1 MMNFD
6 FGANLRALRN
16 GKGLTQEQAAEL
28 LNVSKQSVSR
38 WETGI
43 TWPDIA
49 FLPQLASF
57 YGVSVDS
64 LLGADEPVRQAI
76 LEKYREAHRA
86 AHHRGDIAA
95 AYELSRA
102 LYGRFPNDH
111 EAMSDRMNDAFLMGR
126 AAEGPKGRE
135 YLNEALAVAER
146 FSRMTEDME
155 ERCRC
160 IRVCA
165 LCCKHLGQPE
175 KAREWMAR
183 LPSLWSG
190 IGLCAL
196 EVLEG
201 EELEEHI
208 RCFLS
213 DLTDVLQKLI
223 FAAAEAPDRSAEERS
238 VILLKLPRL
247 LELLFEEED
256 YGLFWPCLARA
267 YTDLAEAAE
276 DEPARREHAD
286 KALAAA
292 EAFDGL
298 EEGTYR
304 SLLFRGLA
312 YSPMEFTKT
321 ERLSQ
326 RELVAQMLA
335 EAGVL
340 PME

>member
-16 GKGLTQEQAAEL
+16 GRGLTQEQAAEL

-57 YGVSVDS
+57 YGVSVDA
-64 LLGADEPVRQAI
+64 LLGVDEPVRQAI
-76 LEKYREAHRA
+76 LEKYREAHQA
-86 AHHRGDIAA
+86 AHHRGDTAA
-95 AYELSRA
+95 AYELSRS
-102 LYGRFPNDH
+102 LYGRFPNEH

-146 FSRMTEDME
+146 FSQMTEDME

-160 IRVCA
+160 IRVCV
-165 LCCKHLGQPE
+165 LCCKLLGQPE
-175 KAREWMAR
+175 RARERMAQ

-208 RCFLS
+208 RSFLS
-213 DLTDVLQKLI
+213 DLTDVLQKVV
-223 FAAAEAPDRSAEERS
+223 FAAAEAPGSSAEERS
-238 VILLKLPRL
+238 AILQKLPRL
-247 LELLFEEED
+247 LELLFEEGD

-267 YTDLAEAAE
+267 HTALAEAAE

-292 EAFDGL
+292 EAFDRL
-298 EEGTYR
+298 EDGTHR

-312 YSPMEFTKT
+312 YSPADYTKT

-326 RELVAQMLA
+326 RALA
-335 EAGVL
+335 ARRLAVAGVL

>member
-57 YGVSVDS
+57 YGVSVDA
-64 LLGADEPVRQAI
+64 LLGVDKPAQQAI
-76 LEKYREAHRA
+76 LEKYRDAHRA

-95 AYELSRA
+95 AYELSRS

-126 AAEGPKGRE
+126 ATEGPKGRE
-135 YLNEALAVAER
+135 YLNEALAAAER

-160 IRVCA
+160 IRICA

-190 IGLCAL
+190 IGLCAM

-213 DLTDVLQKLI
+213 DLTDVLQKVV
-223 FAAAEAPDRSAEERS
+223 FAAAEAPDLNAEERS
-238 VILLKLPRL
+238 AILLKLPRL
-247 LELLFEEED
+247 LEMLFEEGD

-267 YTDLAEAAE
+267 YTALAEAAE
-276 DEPARREHAD
+276 DASARRDYAD

-298 EEGTYR
+298 EYGAHR

-321 ERLSQ
+321 ETLSQ
-326 RELVAQMLA
+326 RELTARKLT
-335 EAGVL
+335 EAGI
-340 PME
+340 

>member
-102 LYGRFPNDH
+102 LYGRFPNEH

-126 AAEGPKGRE
+126 AAERPKGRE

-238 VILLKLPRL
+238 AILRKLPRL
-247 LELLFEEED
+247 LALLFEEGD

-276 DEPARREHAD
+276 DVSTRRDYAG

-298 EEGTYR
+298 EDGAHR

-312 YSPMEFTKT
+312 YSPREFTKT
-321 ERLSQ
+321 ETLSQ
-326 RELVAQMLA
+326 RELAARRLT
-335 EAGVL
+335 EAGIL